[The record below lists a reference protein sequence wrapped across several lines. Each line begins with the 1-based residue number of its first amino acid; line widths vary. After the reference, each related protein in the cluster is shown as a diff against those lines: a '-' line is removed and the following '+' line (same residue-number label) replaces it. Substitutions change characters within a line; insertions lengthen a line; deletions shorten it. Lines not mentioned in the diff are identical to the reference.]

1 MIALETRAG
10 DRAAGKVR
18 GRMWRCL
25 SPGCGRALGE
35 KVLVKGGYARLVIDF
50 ALVRRVE
57 VCGHEVRVQCAK
69 CGQARVWFTDAPT
82 GQTA

>member
-1 MIALETRAG
+1 MIAMETREG
-10 DRAAGKVR
+10 DTAAGKVR
-18 GRMWRCL
+18 ARRWRCAQ
-25 SPGCGRALGE
+25 CGRALGE